1 MSRVLFLLLFILIN
15 HQSISQNNEGEI
27 EDTQILIE
35 KNSSIILPKADKA
48 INKIVVEGSNIEM
61 KKFDYDN
68 VLYTSES
75 DKKKIDR
82 ILRNEM
88 KILDEHTMFIN
99 LGYGNYGTFLIHSN
113 PFYIISNKFSIY
125 SDILHRSNSKGSKL
139 SYLSGKSHSDINLNF
154 NYKLDNKNTFKSYL
168 KYQNNTS
175 GYYGFINSENISSL
189 TKDQED
195 VYSFKNNTF
204 SYNINWENVSDN
216 FISEIAWSGK
226 EYVDNLFDEYSHSF
240 KGKFTLPISRS
251 ILSFSPYFKSYNLK
265 DNPNSNFN
273 SGVKDEIHLNI
284 KSLSFPLSYEY
295 FSKNFMFNLNFD
307 YQIINRSYKST
318 NKKNSVSPSLKVKYN
333 LDGITFKV
341 SASKGLDHITYY
353 DEIKSL
359 PFIYDPYLLNVFDV
373 NEIKYSFMG
382 GIDLSIN
389 DETNISFSY
398 ETYNIKGSLDY
409 ILSNE
414 KISGGELINPLYL
427 YSIERNDEEEVIDKI
442 FVEIN
447 TSVNNNFNSSLSFI
461 YNIYE
466 EKEVFMPLYIIEQVN
481 NYSKG
486 KLDITLGG
494 IFEIENYGLN
504 FNGQMFKMSSYID
517 IFSDLSYQVSDNLN
531 VYIKVNNILNRYNER
546 FFMYPDQG
554 TSFMGGIKWNF

>member
-1 MSRVLFLLLFILIN
+1 MSRILFLLFLILIN
-15 HQSISQNNEGEI
+15 HQSISQINEGEI
-27 EDTQILIE
+27 EDAQILIE
-35 KNSSIILPKADKA
+35 KNSNIILPKADKA

-75 DKKKIDR
+75 DKKKIDK

-88 KILDEHTMFIN
+88 KILDEHSMFIN
-99 LGYGNYGTFLIHSN
+99 LGYGNYGSFLIHSN
-113 PFYIISNKFSIY
+113 PFYVVSNKLSIY
-125 SDILHRSNSKGSKL
+125 SDILHRSSSKGSKL

-154 NYKLDNKNTFKSYL
+154 NYKLDNKNIFKSYL

-175 GYYGFINSENISSL
+175 GYYGFINSENISTL

-195 VYSFKNNTF
+195 NYSFKNNIF
-204 SYNINWENVSDN
+204 SYNINWENVSDI

-226 EYVDNLFDEYSHSF
+226 EYVDNIFDEYSHSL
-240 KGKFTLPISRS
+240 KGNFTLPISQS
-251 ILSFSPYFKSYNLK
+251 ILTFSPYFNSYNLK
-265 DNPNSNFN
+265 DNPNSNIN
-273 SGVKDEIHLNI
+273 SGVNDNTHLKI
-284 KSLSFPLSYEY
+284 ESFSFPLSYEY

-318 NKKNSVSPSLKVKYN
+318 NKKNSLSPSLKIKYN
-333 LDGITFKV
+333 LEGITFRV
-341 SASKGLDHITYY
+341 SASKGLNHNTYY

-382 GIDLSIN
+382 GIDFSIN
-389 DETNISFSY
+389 DDTNFSFSY
-398 ETYNIKGSLDY
+398 ETKKIKGSLDY
-409 ILSNE
+409 ILSNST
-414 KISGGELINPLYL
+414 ILGGDLINPLYL
-427 YSIERNDEEEVIDKI
+427 YSIERNGEEEVIDKI
-442 FVEIN
+442 SIEIN
-447 TSVNNNFNSSLSFI
+447 ASLNNNFNSSLSFI

-466 EKEVFMPLYIIEQVN
+466 QKEVFMPVYLIEQVN
-481 NYSKG
+481 TYSRG
-486 KLDITLGG
+486 KLDVTIGG
-494 IFEIENYGLN
+494 TFEIENYGLN

-517 IFSDLSYQVSDNLN
+517 IFSDMSYQVSDNLN
-531 VYIKVNNILNRYNER
+531 VYIKINNILNRYNER